1 MLLHCQAF
9 GKLISHTPVPTYRFG
24 FALAVYLF
32 FCLQNIPS
40 SFANQYILQGDHTR
54 RVYLQIPN
62 GGTWPAKCT
71 VSLYGEHDRARIHS
85 GWTELVQDNCLQVG
99 DAIVFELMEQQPKVT
114 LKIHVFRA

>member
-1 MLLHCQAF
+1 M
-9 GKLISHTPVPTYRFG
+9 
-24 FALAVYLF
+24 
-32 FCLQNIPS
+32 PS

-114 LKIHVFRA
+114 LKIHVFRAQ